1 MLRRPPRSTRTDTLF
16 PYTTLFRSQI
26 HGEDR
31 SRLHAGDLD
40 IAAFLDAETLETI
53 ALDSPTEPTRC
64 VLLTGATGF
73 LGRFLCLEWL
83 ERMEARDGKVICLV
97 RATDHPAAQDRLRLS
112 YATDP
117 ALARHFADLAD
128 KHLEH
133 CVRDVE
139 RK

>member
-1 MLRRPPRSTRTDTLF
+1 MVE
-16 PYTTLFRSQI
+16 YEQI

-97 RATDHPAAQDRLRLS
+97 RATDHPRSEEHTSELQSLMRIS
-112 YATDP
+112 YAVFC
-117 ALARHFADLAD
+117 L
-128 KHLEH
+128 K
-133 CVRDVE
+133 
-139 RK
+139 KKKSNKK

>member
-1 MLRRPPRSTRTDTLF
+1 MVE
-16 PYTTLFRSQI
+16 YEQI

-53 ALDSPTEPTRC
+53 ALDSPTEPTSC

-97 RATDHPAAQDRLRLS
+97 RETDHPAAQDSLGMS
-112 YATDP
+112 YAMDP
-117 ALARHFADLAD
+117 ALARHFADLSGNPPEIVGGEVA
-128 KHLEH
+128 EP
-133 CVRDVE
+133 RTE
-139 RK
+139 EP

>member
-1 MLRRPPRSTRTDTLF
+1 MRISDWSSDVCASDLQEGMVE
-16 PYTTLFRSQI
+16 YEQI

-97 RATDHPAAQDRLRLS
+97 RATDPPEIGRAH
-112 YATDP
+112 
-117 ALARHFADLAD
+117 
-128 KHLEH
+128 
-133 CVRDVE
+133 V
-139 RK
+139 

>member
-1 MLRRPPRSTRTDTLF
+1 MRISDWSSDVCASDLQEGMVE
-16 PYTTLFRSQI
+16 YEQI

-53 ALDSPTEPTRC
+53 ALDSPTDPTRC

-73 LGRFLCLEWL
+73 LGRFLCLDWP

-97 RATDHPAAQDRLRLS
+97 RAGRTSFAWGKHVAQRLAHGGR
-112 YATDP
+112 
-117 ALARHFADLAD
+117 RI
-128 KHLEH
+128 
-133 CVRDVE
+133 
-139 RK
+139 